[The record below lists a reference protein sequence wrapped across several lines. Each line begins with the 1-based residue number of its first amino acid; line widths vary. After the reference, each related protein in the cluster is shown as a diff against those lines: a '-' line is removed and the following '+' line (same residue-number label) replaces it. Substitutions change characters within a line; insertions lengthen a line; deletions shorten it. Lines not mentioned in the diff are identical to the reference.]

1 MQVDIN
7 RYGLR
12 YKWIFDRYLTEI
24 FILETDTC
32 WIFILEISIKSLS
45 DICQTSVKHLWNIYP
60 ACPRCTLQRI
70 VIGIRCTCA
79 LVNEGQC
86 SSIPKYVVGQMLD
99 RKLHLTKKSTKFL
112 TSVYPISI
120 KYLSNIY
127 QATAY
132 QTSIQQIYDV
142 PFRYTLYPSTYTNR
156 YTMYVCPRVMLIY
169 SKFCTWTDL
178 G

>member
-1 MQVDIN
+1 
-7 RYGLR
+7 
-12 YKWIFDRYLTEI
+12 
-24 FILETDTC
+24 
-32 WIFILEISIKSLS
+32 
-45 DICQTSVKHLWNIYP
+45 
-60 ACPRCTLQRI
+60 
-70 VIGIRCTCA
+70 
-79 LVNEGQC
+79 
-86 SSIPKYVVGQMLD
+86 MLD